1 MISDWGI
8 TLLAGAASEADGGH
22 GIGAMLTDGFI
33 MLGFSLAA
41 VLLFRRAGLGA
52 TLGYLVAGAIVG
64 PQVLGLVGN
73 AQSLAAFAEI
83 GIVMLL
89 FVVGLELSPA
99 RLWRLKGAIFGLG
112 AAQVIACGLAVTATV
127 LALTGYPLAA
137 ALAIGLPLGL
147 SSTAQV
153 LPMLQSAG
161 RLRTPFGERAFSILL
176 FQDLSIIPLITIVA
190 ALSQNPADEGG
201 LSGWTLALV
210 TVGAVVGLIAAG
222 RFVLRPL
229 LRIIA
234 SMEERELFVV
244 AALFTVVASA
254 ALMHAL
260 GLSAALG
267 AFIAGVMLADTPYR
281 HELEADIEP
290 FRSILLGLFFVAV
303 GMMLDLGAIAAQ
315 PLFVA
320 GFALALISVKVAII
334 TGLGLLMKMTWRSA
348 LALGLLLSQGGEFA
362 FVLYNQALA
371 GQLID
376 ATTSSLFGAVV
387 TLSMAA
393 TPFLIMATSRI
404 RAEPGSNDDEER
416 EGPVDHGAS
425 ALVVGFG
432 RFGQGVAQTLLAGG
446 LSVTLLDRK
455 IDQIDLAAEFGSK
468 VYYGDGTRLD
478 MLRQAGADQVQLIM
492 FCIDEQVERDL
503 LEAVHEAF
511 PQAMIYVRCF
521 DRRQVI
527 ALADGPARKLVREVL
542 ESAIFMARQA
552 LEQVGSSEAEI
563 DRAEGLFRKLD
574 SERMDVQ
581 IEGGDIRA
589 GREMSIDH
597 QETLRDKSRKDQPS

>member
-1 MISDWGI
+1 M
-8 TLLAGAASEADGGH
+8 LAGAASEADGGH
-22 GIGAMLTDGFI
+22 GIGAMLTDGFV
-33 MLGFSLAA
+33 MLGFALAA
-41 VLLFRRAGLGA
+41 VLVFRRAGLGA
-52 TLGYLVAGAIVG
+52 TLGYLVAGAVIG
-64 PQVLGLVGN
+64 PDVLGLVGN

-190 ALSQNPADEGG
+190 ALSQNPAEEGAFT
-201 LSGWTLALV
+201 GWTLALV
-210 TVGAVVGLIAAG
+210 TLGAIAGLIAAG
-222 RFVLRPL
+222 RFLLRPL
-229 LRIIA
+229 FRIIA
-234 SMEERELFVV
+234 SMGEREMFVV

-281 HELEADIEP
+281 HELEADIDP

-303 GMMLDLGAIAAQ
+303 GMMLDLGAIAEQ
-315 PLFVA
+315 PLFVV
-320 GFALALISVKVAII
+320 GFALALIAVKVAII
-334 TGLGLLMKMTWRSA
+334 TGLGLLMKMAWRSA

-362 FVLYNQALA
+362 FVLYNQAQA

-376 ATTSSLFGAVV
+376 ATTASLFGAVV

-393 TPFLIMATSRI
+393 TPFLMMATKRI
-404 RAEPGSNDDEER
+404 RTPPAGVVDQER
-416 EGPVDHGAS
+416 EGPVNDSAS
-425 ALVVGFG
+425 AIVIGFG
-432 RFGQGVAQTLLAGG
+432 RFGQGVAQTLLAGR
-446 LSVTLLDRK
+446 LSVTLIDSG
-455 IDQIDLAAEFGSK
+455 IDQIDLAAQFGSK
-468 VYYGDGTRLD
+468 VYFGDGKRID
-478 MLRQAGADQVQLIM
+478 VLRQAGAAEAQLIM
-492 FCIDEQVERDL
+492 FCVNQRPDNEL
-503 LEAVHEAF
+503 LGALREAF
-511 PQAMIYVRCF
+511 PQALVYVRCY
-521 DRRQVI
+521 DRRDVI
-527 ALADGPARKLVREVL
+527 ALADAP
-542 ESAIFMARQA
+542 
-552 LEQVGSSEAEI
+552 
-563 DRAEGLFRKLD
+563 AEGLVRDVFESAVVMARMALD
-574 SERMDVQ
+574 SVGLAESEIDLAEERMRQFDGARMDVQ
-581 IEGGDIRA
+581 IAGGDVMA
-589 GREMSIDH
+589 GRDMGLGHEAS
-597 QETLRDKSRKDQPS
+597 LRGDAKTD